1 MTFYS
6 KYIVLASLTLLIS
19 CNKEQDN
26 KQKSVQ
32 ETLVTNPNLVK
43 FTPQQLKQVEI
54 VTSKLTQTNLSKTI
68 TVNGMTR
75 LRPEN
80 EMEIS
85 SLIDGQFKNSKL
97 VEGMQ
102 VTKGQVLAQLE
113 NLQLMDMQEQYL
125 VAKAK
130 FNLAKADYERQKELN
145 KTQSASNKVVQQ
157 TAFEFNQQAI
167 LIQTLGSKLSMLGI
181 NTNNLNSNNL
191 QRSVTIRA
199 PFTGYIDKVL
209 VTNGMYVNTNTPLFK
224 IINADNLNVVLKVYQ
239 DDLPYL
245 KINQRI
251 TAFTNNNNQNQL
263 NGTIKFINT
272 QLTPEGYGEVT
283 CTLDNQENLTPGMY
297 LNAKIELSEHQVYA
311 LPKEAVLEYEGKKIV
326 YIQNAPGNYELM
338 EIETGVIENDFIEVK
353 NHEKLLNK
361 NIVSK
366 NAYAILMKSKNVA
379 DEE

>member
-26 KQKSVQ
+26 KQQSVQ
-32 ETLVTNPNLVK
+32 ETQVTNPNLVK

-54 VTSKLTQTNLSKTI
+54 VTSQLTQTNLSKTI

-157 TAFEFNQQAI
+157 AAFEFNQQAI

-191 QRSVTIRA
+191 QRSVSIRA

-245 KINQRI
+245 KTNQRI

-283 CTLDNQENLTPGMY
+283 CTLDKQENLTPGMY
-297 LNAKIELSEHQVYA
+297 LNAKIKLSEHQVYA
-311 LPKEAVLEYEGKKIV
+311 LAKDAVLEYEGKKIV
-326 YIQNAPGNYELM
+326 YIQNAPGNFELI

-361 NIVSK
+361 NIVTK